1 MTDPQAKTPVSL
13 GYLFIT
19 FLKIGATAFG
29 GFMALISVVQQ
40 QLVQKD
46 KVLDDE
52 VVYEGIA
59 ITSLMP
65 GPMAVNTITF
75 IGYHLRG
82 WVGAF
87 VCMSAVLLPTFLL
100 MLGFTHYYLKY
111 NTIPQIEFV
120 FITIIP
126 VIVAI
131 ILVVAFQMGKKYVTN
146 KWHWTIAIIVFITTV
161 WINSF
166 EAILLIFLLSG
177 LAGIQIDRFANAA
190 NTSTKILNQPLKKP
204 IFLLAFLAFM
214 LVLQIVPTPEGILWS
229 LGMVFS
235 KVSLTLFGG
244 GYVMVPILQNLVV
257 EQLSWLTT
265 QQFVDAI
272 ALGQLTPGPIL
283 ISAAFVGYKLQGFL
297 GALIATIAIFF
308 PSALLTVFVSH
319 YYQGFKDNPRVKA
332 IFTGIRPAVV
342 GMIASAALLIG
353 NSVSYEWWSVLIG
366 VAALVLLAKYR
377 INAIYLILGSLV
389 LGLLIYILKTL

>member
-1 MTDPQAKTPVSL
+1 MADLPPKTPVSL

-19 FLKIGATAFG
+19 FLKIGGTAFG

-46 KVLDDE
+46 KVLKDE
-52 VVYEGIA
+52 VLYDGIA

-82 WVGAF
+82 WAGAF
-87 VCMSAVLLPTFLL
+87 VCMIAVLLPTFVL
-100 MLGFTHYYLKY
+100 MIGFTHYYLKY

-120 FITIIP
+120 FISIIP

-131 ILVVAFQMGKKYVTN
+131 ILFVAYQMGKKYVTAL
-146 KWHWTIAIIVFITTV
+146 WHWIIGIIVFLVTTWV
-161 WINSF
+161 NSF
-166 EAILLIFLLSG
+166 EIILLILLLSG
-177 LAGIQIDRFANAA
+177 FSGILHARFAR
-190 NTSTKILNQPLKKP
+190 TSTTNIKTRYKPLKAP
-204 IFLLAFLAFM
+204 VYLLAFLGLM
-214 LVLQIVPTPEGILWS
+214 LVLQLLPTPEGKLGS
-229 LGMVFS
+229 LGLVFS

-244 GYVMVPILQNLVV
+244 GYVMVPILKNLVV
-257 EQLSWLTT
+257 EQLQWLTT

-283 ISAAFVGYKLQGFL
+283 ISAAFVGYKLQGFW
-297 GALIATIAIFF
+297 GALIATAAIFF
-308 PSALLTVFVSH
+308 PSALLTVFMSQ

-332 IFTGIRPAVV
+332 AFTGIRPAVV

-366 VAALVLLAKYR
+366 IVGLLLLVKYR
-377 INAIYLILGSLV
+377 INAIYLILASLV
-389 LGLLIYILKTL
+389 LGLLIFTFKTL